1 MRKIVAIVGP
11 TASGKSDLAIRLAKE
26 LGAEIISGD
35 SIQVYRG
42 FDIGSGKVSFKEM
55 DGVIHHLIDI
65 KNPRDQ
71 YSVKEFQSLSREIIE
86 TTNKPILF
94 CGGTGLYLKAALYD
108 YDFPKEEI
116 ARFDY
121 SQFSNQELYQKLKEV
136 DPKQCEKIHPNNRQ
150 RLERSLTIY
159 EQSGVP
165 QSTLVDRQEK
175 KPIYDVC
182 WLGIAWDRKV
192 LYQRINTRVEKM
204 IEAGLAKEVKWLLE
218 HGSTFE
224 DQAMKSIG
232 YRDWKDYFYGEQTLD
247 QTKYLIQ
254 KNSRHFAK
262 RQYTWFHHQVPVNW
276 ISLSEEEKV
285 IAKLKKWFG

>member
-182 WLGIAWDRKV
+182 WLGIDWDRKV

-224 DQAMKSIG
+224 DQAMKGIG
-232 YRDWKDYFYGEQTLD
+232 YREWKDYFYGEQTLD

>member
-86 TTNKPILF
+86 TTNKPIFF

-182 WLGIAWDRKV
+182 WLGIDWDRKV

-224 DQAMKSIG
+224 DQAMKGIG
-232 YRDWKDYFYGEQTLD
+232 YREWKDYFYGEQTLD

>member
-11 TASGKSDLAIRLAKE
+11 TASGKSDLAIRLAKK

-182 WLGIAWDRKV
+182 WLGIDWDRKV

-224 DQAMKSIG
+224 DQAMKGIG
-232 YRDWKDYFYGEQTLD
+232 YREWKDYFYGEQTLD
-247 QTKYLIQ
+247 QIKYLIQ

>member
-86 TTNKPILF
+86 TTNKLILF

-182 WLGIAWDRKV
+182 WLGIDWDRKV

-224 DQAMKSIG
+224 DQAMKGIG
-232 YRDWKDYFYGEQTLD
+232 YREWKDYFYGEQTLD

>member
-11 TASGKSDLAIRLAKE
+11 TASGKSDLAIRLAKK

-55 DGVIHHLIDI
+55 DGVVHHLIDI

-165 QSTLVDRQEK
+165 QSKLVDRQEK

-182 WLGIAWDRKV
+182 WLGIDWDRKV

-224 DQAMKSIG
+224 DQAMKGIG
-232 YRDWKDYFYGEQTLD
+232 YREWKDYFYGEQTLD

>member
-42 FDIGSGKVSFKEM
+42 FDIGSGKVLFKEM

-182 WLGIAWDRKV
+182 WLGIDWDRKV

-224 DQAMKSIG
+224 DQAMKGIG
-232 YRDWKDYFYGEQTLD
+232 YREWKDYFYGEQTLD

>member
-108 YDFPKEEI
+108 YDFPKEKI

-165 QSTLVDRQEK
+165 QSKLVDQQEK

-182 WLGIAWDRKV
+182 WLGIDWDRKV

-224 DQAMKSIG
+224 DQAMKGIG
-232 YRDWKDYFYGEQTLD
+232 YREWKDYFYGEQTLD

>member
-55 DGVIHHLIDI
+55 DGVVHHLIDI

-182 WLGIAWDRKV
+182 WLGIDWDRKV

-224 DQAMKSIG
+224 DQAMKGIG
-232 YRDWKDYFYGEQTLD
+232 YREWKDYFYGEQTLD

>member
-55 DGVIHHLIDI
+55 NGVIHHLIDI

-182 WLGIAWDRKV
+182 WLGIDWDRKV

-224 DQAMKSIG
+224 DQATKGIG
-232 YRDWKDYFYGEQTLD
+232 YREWKDYFYGEQTLD